1 MSYYTSSEVRKRNFI
16 FPPAVKD
23 DRVFFAYNDKIYAVD
38 IKRGRKKWV
47 KEISG
52 ETMTPP
58 SIAEDIM
65 YVGSNDRLYAINISG
80 GDTEW
85 VFYPE
90 NGNINWYSLII
101 SNVTIYFS
109 TDEQIIY
116 ELKDNIISN

>member
-1 MSYYTSSEVRKRNFI
+1 
-16 FPPAVKD
+16 
-23 DRVFFAYNDKIYAVD
+23 
-38 IKRGRKKWV
+38 
-47 KEISG
+47 
-52 ETMTPP
+52 MTPP

-101 SNVTIYFS
+101 SNGTIYFS

-116 ELKDNIISN
+116 EVKDNIINN